1 MGTTLDAAPRAPEP
15 QLIPVMLSRSETS
28 LTMSWCDFQQLTE
41 ILRFAHDIVR
51 WISKCRAKLR
61 VCSNSRRYVA
71 SEMFRLCRLLFLVG
85 VAGSFLASD
94 ELKAATAP
102 EPGDLRGVGKVTF
115 PIACTPDVQSDFVR
129 GVALLHSFFYEE
141 ARRVFTSVAERDS
154 KCAMAQWGIAMT
166 WWHPIWTPPNPDE
179 MRAGKAAIEKAMSM
193 NAGSD
198 HERGFI
204 TALNTY
210 YNTADNSSAAPVGQS
225 CHGPVGPR
233 DRVVAYEKAMR
244 QLRDKYPDD
253 FEVQTFYAFAV
264 LGVGYATPNDTTLSK
279 QLEAAGTLERLW
291 KQNPNHPGVVHYLI
305 HSYDYPQFAQRGL
318 TAAKTYNSIAPWVPH
333 ALHMP
338 SHIFTRLGMW
348 DESIAANRASAE
360 ASRAYSAMRHR
371 DATEAEELHALDYMA
386 YSYLQEAQDAEAK
399 KIVDLAAKVRK
410 TNPELEFSAAYALAA
425 IPTRYAFERNDWAAA
440 ATLSIPN
447 VPHWSW
453 FPFMEALIEYGH
465 ALGRAHTSDVEGARK
480 AIARMQEL
488 RDATKDPKFDYFKS
502 HLDLQMQA
510 ATAWVAA
517 AEGKNN
523 DAIDILRRAAGSEEI
538 MGKQPGSPGAFV
550 PIREQ
555 LGTLLLEVEQ
565 PREAQRQFEAALKIY
580 PGRFRGLY
588 GAAKA
593 AEQAGDNENASRYYT
608 KLAAQTTRAG
618 NSRDELNHIREFLS
632 AQPKAPDSKDIAT
645 AHE

>member
-1 MGTTLDAAPRAPEP
+1 
-15 QLIPVMLSRSETS
+15 
-28 LTMSWCDFQQLTE
+28 
-41 ILRFAHDIVR
+41 
-51 WISKCRAKLR
+51 
-61 VCSNSRRYVA
+61 
-71 SEMFRLCRLLFLVG
+71 MFRLCRLLFLLG
-85 VAGSFLASD
+85 VAGSFLASH

-115 PIACTPDVQSDFVR
+115 PIACTPDVQSDFAR

-141 ARRVFTSVAERDS
+141 ARRVFTSVAERDP
-154 KCAMAQWGIAMT
+154 KCAMAQWGIAMS

-179 MRAGKAAIEKAMSM
+179 MRAGKAAIEKAMSI

-198 HERGFI
+198 RERGFI

-210 YNTADNSSAAPVGQS
+210 YNTADNSNAAPVGQS

-279 QLEAAGTLERLW
+279 QLEAAGMLEKLW

-305 HSYDYPQFAQRGL
+305 HSYDYPQFAERGL
-318 TAAKTYNSIAPWVPH
+318 TAAQTYNSIAPWVPH

-338 SHIFTRLGMW
+338 SHILTRLGMW
-348 DESIAANRASAE
+348 DESIAANQASAE
-360 ASRAYSAMRHR
+360 ASRAYAAMRHR
-371 DATEAEELHALDYMA
+371 DAAEAEELHALDYLA

-399 KIVDLAAKVRK
+399 KIVDLAAKVKK

-425 IPTRYAFERNDWAAA
+425 IPTRYAFERNDWATAA
-440 ATLSIPN
+440 NLSIPN
-447 VPHWSW
+447 VPHWSS

-465 ALGRAHTSDVEGARK
+465 ALGRAHTGDLGGARK
-480 AIARMQEL
+480 AIARMQQL

-517 AEGKNN
+517 AEGKKN
-523 DAIDILRRAAGSEEI
+523 DAIDILRRAADSEDI
-538 MGKQPGSPGAFV
+538 LGKHPVSPGAFV

-565 PREAQRQFEAALKIY
+565 PSEAQRQFEAALKIY

-593 AEQAGDNENASRYYT
+593 AELAGDKDSANRYYT
-608 KLAAQTTRAG
+608 KLAAQTSKAG
-618 NSRDELNHIREFLS
+618 GSRDELNHVREFLT
-632 AQPKAPDSKDIAT
+632 AQAKTGDPKAVTSAR
-645 AHE
+645 E

>member
-1 MGTTLDAAPRAPEP
+1 M
-15 QLIPVMLSRSETS
+15 
-28 LTMSWCDFQQLTE
+28 
-41 ILRFAHDIVR
+41 VR
-51 WISKCRAKLR
+51 WRSLR
-61 VCSNSRRYVA
+61 LIFLAGLA
-71 SEMFRLCRLLFLVG
+71 S
-85 VAGSFLASD
+85 SFLALNHVKS
-94 ELKAATAP
+94 ATAP

-115 PIACTPDVQSDFVR
+115 PITCAPDVQSDFAR

-141 ARRVFTSVAERDS
+141 ARRVFTSVAERDP

-166 WWHPIWTPPNPDE
+166 WWHPIWTPPTPDE

-198 HERGFI
+198 RERGFI
-204 TALNTY
+204 SALNTY
-210 YNTADNSSAAPVGQS
+210 YNAADSSSAAPVGQS

-279 QLEAAGTLERLW
+279 QLEAAGILEKLC
-291 KQNPNHPGVVHYLI
+291 KQNANHPGVVHYLI

-318 TAAKTYNSIAPWVPH
+318 TAAQTYDSIAPWVPH

-360 ASRAYSAMRHR
+360 ASRAYAAMRHR

-399 KIVDLAAKVRK
+399 KIVDVAAKVRK

-440 ATLSIPN
+440 ANLAIPN
-447 VPHWSW
+447 VPHWSS

-465 ALGRAHTSDVEGARK
+465 ALGRAHTGDVEGARK
-480 AIARMQEL
+480 AIARMQQL
-488 RDATKDPKFDYFKS
+488 RDATKEPKFDYFKS

-510 ATAWVAA
+510 ASAWVAA
-517 AEGKNN
+517 AEGKKNE
-523 DAIDILRRAAGSEEI
+523 AIDMLRRAADSEDI
-538 MGKQPGSPGAFV
+538 LGKHPVSPGAFV

-555 LGTLLLEVEQ
+555 LGALLLEMKQ
-565 PREAQRQFEAALKIY
+565 PTEAQREFEAALKIY

-588 GAAKA
+588 GAAQA
-593 AEQAGDNENASRYYT
+593 AELAGDNQGASRYYT
-608 KLAAQTTRAG
+608 KLAAQTSKAG
-618 NSRDELNHIREFLS
+618 GSRHELNHVREFLS
-632 AQPKAPDSKDIAT
+632 AQGKAADSKGVASARD
-645 AHE
+645 

>member
-1 MGTTLDAAPRAPEP
+1 MLRSRWARTIFFVALAGTLVAPR
-15 QLIPVMLSRSETS
+15 
-28 LTMSWCDFQQLTE
+28 D
-41 ILRFAHDIVR
+41 
-51 WISKCRAKLR
+51 
-61 VCSNSRRYVA
+61 
-71 SEMFRLCRLLFLVG
+71 
-85 VAGSFLASD
+85 AGC
-94 ELKAATAP
+94 ATAP

-115 PIACTPDVQSDFVR
+115 RITCAPEVQSDFAR

-141 ARRVFTSVAERDS
+141 ARRVFTSVAERDP
-154 KCAMAQWGIAMT
+154 KCAMAQWGISMT
-166 WWHPIWTPPNPDE
+166 WWHPIWTPPTPDE
-179 MRAGKAAIEKAMSM
+179 MRAGKAAIEKAMAM

-198 HERGFI
+198 REHGFI

-210 YNTADNSSAAPVGQS
+210 YNTPDGSTGAPVGQS

-233 DRVVAYEKAMR
+233 DRVIAYETAMR

-264 LGVGYATPNDTTLSK
+264 LSVGYATPNDTSLSK
-279 QLEAAGTLERLW
+279 QLEAAGILEKLW
-291 KQNPNHPGVVHYLI
+291 KQEPNHPGVVHYLI
-305 HSYDYPQFAQRGL
+305 HSYDYPQLAQRGL
-318 TAAKTYNSIAPWVPH
+318 ASAQSYASIAPWVPH

-360 ASRAYSAMRHR
+360 ASRAYAAMRHR

-440 ATLSIPN
+440 ANLSIPN
-447 VPHWSW
+447 LPHWSS

-465 ALGRAHTSDVEGARK
+465 ALGRAHTGDLDGARK
-480 AIARMQEL
+480 AIARMQQL
-488 RDATKDPKFDYFKS
+488 RDATKHPKFDYFKS

-510 ATAWVAA
+510 ASAWVAA
-517 AEGKNN
+517 AEGKKNE
-523 DAIDILRRAAGSEEI
+523 AIEMLRRAADSEDVL
-538 MGKQPGSPGAFV
+538 GKHPVSPGAFV

-555 LGTLLLEVEQ
+555 LGTLLLEMRQ
-565 PREAQRQFEAALKIY
+565 PTEAQREFEAALKIY

-588 GAAKA
+588 GAAQA
-593 AEQAGDNENASRYYT
+593 AELAGDNEDASRYYT
-608 KLAAQTTRAG
+608 KLAAQTSKAG
-618 NSRDELNHIREFLS
+618 GSRNELKHVREFLS
-632 AQPKAPDSKDIAT
+632 AQTKSADPNGVVSAR
-645 AHE
+645 E